1 MSVTAITTAEF
12 EERVINSSAPV
23 LVDFWAT
30 WCGPCKMMAPVLE
43 KFSEDYVEKIDVV
56 KVDADE
62 NPESAEWH
70 GGDWWQW
77 GAAVPADTH
86 GATCK
91 SADSARGDLRTFPR
105 SREPHVHAQYES

>member
-43 KFSEDYVEKIDVV
+43 KFSEDYAEKIDVV

-62 NPESAEWH
+62 NPELVEQYGISSIPTILVFLNGKVAKTIV
-70 GGDWWQW
+70 
-77 GAAVPADTH
+77 GAKPGPALV
-86 GATCK
+86 K
-91 SADSARGDLRTFPR
+91 ELADFL
-105 SREPHVHAQYES
+105 